1 LRFRNRHGD
10 ARPFLPPPDD
20 AMNLLS
26 CIHDTAPIIEAKD
39 SDLGDLFPPGF
50 LDLYEVHSYRNAA
63 RILAHACTAEFQEI
77 IAQLMEFRIRTEDIV
92 AAGGNKSQIA
102 KSMDL
107 RLNPLGWN
115 ETRIRGDLFITK
127 MIVTHEEKRRIAGKN
142 RGQTVTE
149 QRQHDEIYKVKG
161 FIDGHK
167 IDFVKGRVAFDLE
180 WNSKDQ
186 TFDRDLYAARTFYE
200 CGIVSA
206 GVLLTRSAELAPLFT
221 EVARRVEMKNFQNK
235 YGASTTWMKKL
246 LYRLDA
252 GRGGGCPILAL
263 GIRPAL
269 VSDFDDW
276 KARHPVIR
284 HAVALDLDGHGD
296 DDDDLG

>member
-1 LRFRNRHGD
+1 
-10 ARPFLPPPDD
+10 
-20 AMNLLS
+20 MNLLA
-26 CIHDTAPIIEAKD
+26 CIHDKAPLIEARD
-39 SDLGDLFPPGF
+39 PDLGDLFPPGF

-63 RILAHACTAEFQEI
+63 RILAYACTPEFREI
-77 IAQLMEFRIRTEDIV
+77 TERLMEFRIRTEDIV
-92 AAGGNKSQIA
+92 ASGGNKSQIA
-102 KSMDL
+102 KTME
-107 RLNPLGWN
+107 RMLNPLGWN

-127 MIVTHEEKRRIAGKN
+127 MIVTHEEKRRVAGKN

-149 QRQHDEIYKVKG
+149 QRQREELYKVNG

-167 IDFVKGRVAFDLE
+167 IDFVKGRVSFDLE

-200 CGIVSA
+200 CGIINA
-206 GVLLTRSAELAPLFT
+206 GVLLTRSAELIPLFT

-252 GRGGGCPILAL
+252 GRGGGCPVLAL
-263 GIRPAL
+263 GIRPAV
-269 VSDFDDW
+269 VSDFEEW
-276 KARHPVIR
+276 KDSHPVVR
-284 HAVALDLDGHGD
+284 QTATFDVDTGAEDE
-296 DDDDLG
+296 DDLW

>member
-1 LRFRNRHGD
+1 
-10 ARPFLPPPDD
+10 
-20 AMNLLS
+20 MNLLA
-26 CIHDTAPIIEAKD
+26 CIHDKAPLIEARD
-39 SDLGDLFPPGF
+39 PDLGDLFPPGF

-63 RILAHACTAEFQEI
+63 RILAHACTAEFREI
-77 IAQLMEFRIRTEDIV
+77 TERLMEFRIRTEDIV
-92 AAGGNKSQIA
+92 ASGGNKSQIA
-102 KSMDL
+102 KTME
-107 RLNPLGWN
+107 RMLNPLGWN

-127 MIVTHEEKRRIAGKN
+127 MIVTHEEKRRVAGKN

-149 QRQHDEIYKVKG
+149 QRQREELYKVNG

-167 IDFVKGRVAFDLE
+167 IDFVKGRVSFDLE

-200 CGIVSA
+200 CGIISA
-206 GVLLTRSAELAPLFT
+206 GVLLTRSAELIPLFT

-252 GRGGGCPILAL
+252 GRGGGCPVLAL

-269 VSDFDDW
+269 VSDFDEW
-276 KARHPVIR
+276 KDSHPVVR
-284 HAVALDLDGHGD
+284 QAATFDVDTGAEDEEDLW
-296 DDDDLG
+296 